1 MSNED
6 KQGLDWNS
14 LRPGHALIVFV
25 SSSGAD
31 AQTLRRLVGSY
42 GLFVVNVPDLCGAI
56 SVIERTRP
64 SVVVCDTEIEGEGS
78 WRDLLEIRQTD
89 GRFTFVV
96 VSPDPDDRLRAEVL
110 TLGGVEVLA
119 RPFRSEEV
127 ERTIG
132 AAALLRFNSTNR

>member
-1 MSNED
+1 MPNED
-6 KQGLDWNS
+6 KQGSGWS
-14 LRPGHALIVFV
+14 PLRPGSTLIVFV

-31 AQTLRRLVGSY
+31 AQELRRLVGSY

-56 SVIERTRP
+56 SVIERTNP

-78 WRDLLEIRQTD
+78 WRDLLETRQTD
-89 GRFTFVV
+89 GTFTCIV
-96 VSPDPDDRLRAEVL
+96 VSPDPDDHLRAEVL
-110 TLGGVEVLA
+110 NLGGFEVLT

-132 AAALLRFNSTNR
+132 AAALLRFNGTKG